1 MNILQIIANK
11 GWGGGEKYVWELA
24 CKLTE
29 RGHNVYIVIPP
40 CDILS
45 KKFANYETYTQLFHG
60 PFDFVAIHSLAKLI
74 KKHQIKIVHTH
85 LFKHTMAALLARY
98 FYKLPIK
105 VIMTRHLCK
114 PAKKTLHYPWLY
126 SKIDK
131 LIFVSEYARKA
142 FFSSHPNINNEKT
155 IVIYNSTTYKDNVS
169 HPNYRETLCINSDK
183 FLIGFAGTIC
193 PEKGINFLIDLA
205 SKLKPMDPDI
215 IFIIAG
221 NTHENKQKYMH
232 EILREINQKGL
243 NEQFYFIGFIESIP
257 AFFSQMNAVI
267 IPTLIPESFG
277 MVILEAMIAQRP
289 IFFSEY
295 ISPEIITSYEGQPIN
310 SKDIL
315 QSCYQICNLK
325 NNPTLQNTLVKRAYL
340 KWSNNF
346 TYDKFI
352 KQIESTYN
360 S

>member
-221 NTHENKQKYMH
+221 IIYVKKENENEKLIVSVSKDYVVFFTKRENKN
-232 EILREINQKGL
+232 ILL
-243 NEQFYFIGFIESIP
+243 
-257 AFFSQMNAVI
+257 
-267 IPTLIPESFG
+267 
-277 MVILEAMIAQRP
+277 
-289 IFFSEY
+289 
-295 ISPEIITSYEGQPIN
+295 
-310 SKDIL
+310 KDIIKINNVSSIYGNFL
-315 QSCYQICNLK
+315 IIYYKEKDKEEKYQFEVSRSNL
-325 NNPTLQNTLVKRAYL
+325 NLVCIA
-340 KWSNNF
+340 
-346 TYDKFI
+346 I
-352 KQIESTYN
+352 KEFNQDIIIN
-360 S
+360 